1 MTLTA
6 ETRVGADEQDLIA
19 RMAGGD
25 RRAFATFYDL
35 FSTRVYA
42 LVLRLIRNRAQA
54 EEVAQE
60 VFLLLWQEAS
70 QYSPMRGSASAWV
83 MTIAHRKTVDRIRA
97 VQASHNRD
105 LKQGIKEYEESYADV
120 EESVE
125 TRMESDRVRAALE
138 RLSEIQ
144 RQAIN
149 LAYYRGLTYRE
160 IASELHIPAATVK
173 TRVRDAMIRLRDE
186 LGVAAS

>member
-19 RMAGGD
+19 RMAAGD
-25 RRAFATFYDL
+25 RRAFATFYEL
-35 FSTRVYA
+35 FAARVHG

-54 EEVAQE
+54 EEVSQE
-60 VFLLLWQEAS
+60 VFLLLWQES
-70 QYSPMRGSASAWV
+70 PQYSPIRGSVGAWV
-83 MTIAHRKTVDRIRA
+83 MTIAHRKTVDRIRS

-105 LKQGIKEYEESYADV
+105 LKQGIREYEDSYEDV
-120 EESVE
+120 EDTVA
-125 TRMESDRVRAALE
+125 TRLESDRVAIAMA

-144 RQAIN
+144 REAIN

-160 IASELHIPAATVK
+160 IATELHIPAATVK

-186 LGVAAS
+186 LGVAA